1 MLIAEL
7 PGDVLVALRE
17 SEGFTSYREFA
28 TTLPMDETTLWRL
41 EKVKW
46 GTTPEKWTRRVER
59 RDLEA
64 LVSSGWI
71 ERGDAWWER
80 FHTAFSWQHI
90 VYRYGERIYDD
101 NGESLRLLEPVWEEH
116 VFAIVEAIVHR
127 HLLKCPMAP
136 NDKEPSDEGSETLA
150 DKVYAEVMLRLT
162 TTGFLM
168 AKESK
173 GPITPGFERTR
184 SLNQVLADGQQAE
197 SAYTRTLLLALEW
210 AQEELDEL
218 MGSEQQPEMPV

>member
-1 MLIAEL
+1 MPIAEL
-7 PGDVLVALRE
+7 PGDVLIALRE

-28 TTLPMDETTLWRL
+28 STLPMDDTTLWRL

-46 GTTPEKWTRRVER
+46 GTTPDKWSRRVER
-59 RDLEA
+59 RDVEA
-64 LVSSGWI
+64 LVRSGWI
-71 ERGDAWWER
+71 RKGDAWWER

-90 VYRYGERIYDD
+90 VYRYGERVYEDA
-101 NGESLRLLEPVWEEH
+101 GESLRLLEPVWEEH
-116 VFAIVEAIVHR
+116 VLALVEAVVHS
-127 HLLKCPMAP
+127 HLRKHPTGRK
-136 NDKEPSDEGSETLA
+136 DKDPSDEYSETLV
-150 DKVYAEVMLRLT
+150 DSVSAEVRLRLT
-162 TTGFLM
+162 TMGFLM
-168 AKESK
+168 AKEAK

-184 SLNQVLADGQQAE
+184 SLNEVLADGQQAE